1 METKKTSA
9 GWRIFKKLRRPILF
23 LVDVCGFLM
32 VNTAFYLAANAI
44 YQPFATRE
52 AVVFATVA
60 TAIALFGVRLSG
72 NMYHSMWRYSDTRI
86 YLRLIICDAIAGVL
100 ALILVLIRGLREAVL
115 QVVAVTAVTC
125 LVTLC
130 ARFVYRL
137 LYKWIKRQRRSSQ
150 KVCTNI
156 AVVGAGQLGI
166 ALVRSLRDSA
176 KTNYRPVC
184 FIDIDSMKIGKSIT
198 DLPVYGAHDINLP
211 ARLQK
216 NEVRE
221 IVVAINDLD
230 QARAE
235 FLFQHYADLGYVVKV
250 YDAPALG
257 ENHPEPEL
265 VIRDFQIEDLL
276 FRKPISYHQSLNYY
290 AGKTI
295 LVTGGGGSI
304 GSELCRRIAA
314 CNPGHLVIF
323 DIYENN
329 AYEIQQELIQTYG
342 DKLTLT
348 VEIGSVRDRARLDQ
362 LFRTYR
368 PQVVFHAAAHKHV
381 PLMEQSSAEAIKNN
395 IFGTYNTADMAEIYG
410 AERFILIST
419 DKAVNPTNVMG
430 ATKRMC
436 EMLIQ
441 CRTNSM
447 TRFAAVRFGNV
458 LGSNG
463 SVIPLFQKQIKKGGP
478 VTITDK
484 RIVRYFMTIPEAS
497 QLVLQAGTM
506 ARRGELFVLDMGE
519 PVKIYELAEKMIRL
533 CGLEPGQDIEI
544 KEIGL
549 RPGEKLF
556 EELLIHS
563 ETHVKTTDDKIFIEW
578 DTPLSREEIEAR
590 LTMLRR
596 TVEQV
601 ENGEEVSVRET
612 LMAVVPTFVDA
623 ETFNA
628 KSIEEAEKETAE
640 LTAE

>member
-563 ETHVKTTDDKIFIEW
+563 ETHVKTTDDEIFIEW

>member
-23 LVDVCGFLM
+23 LVDVCGFFM

-44 YQPFATRE
+44 YRPFATRE

-115 QVVAVTAVTC
+115 QVVAVTAITC

-130 ARFVYRL
+130 MRFVYRL
-137 LYKWIKRQRRSSQ
+137 LYKWVKRQRRSSQ

-395 IFGTYNTADMAEIYG
+395 VFGTYNTADMAEIYG

-578 DTPLSREEIEAR
+578 DTPLSREEIEER

-601 ENGEEVSVRET
+601 ENGEEVSVREA

>member
-1 METKKTSA
+1 MEMKKTSL

-23 LVDVCGFLM
+23 LMDVCGFLM

-86 YLRLIICDAIAGVL
+86 YLRLMTCDAIAGVL

-115 QVVAVTAVTC
+115 QVVAVTAITC

-130 ARFVYRL
+130 MRFVYRL
-137 LYKWIKRQRRSSQ
+137 LYKWVKRQRRSSQ

-198 DLPVYGAHDINLP
+198 DLPVYGANDINLP

-250 YDAPALG
+250 YDAPAFG

-395 IFGTYNTADMAEIYG
+395 VFGTYNTADMAEIYG

-601 ENGEEVSVRET
+601 ENGEEVSVREA

>member
-72 NMYHSMWRYSDTRI
+72 NMYHSMWRYSDTSI
-86 YLRLIICDAIAGVL
+86 YLRLMTCDAIAGVL

-115 QVVAVTAVTC
+115 QVVAVTAITC

-130 ARFVYRL
+130 MRFVYRL

-395 IFGTYNTADMAEIYG
+395 VFGTYNTADMAEIYG

-578 DTPLSREEIEAR
+578 DTPLSREEIEER

-601 ENGEEVSVRET
+601 ENGEEVSVREA

>member
-72 NMYHSMWRYSDTRI
+72 NMYHSMWRYSDTSI
-86 YLRLIICDAIAGVL
+86 YLRLMTCDAIAGVL

-115 QVVAVTAVTC
+115 QVVAVTAITC

-130 ARFVYRL
+130 MRFVYRL

-395 IFGTYNTADMAEIYG
+395 VFGTYNTADMAEIYG

-601 ENGEEVSVRET
+601 ENGEEVSVREA

>member
-72 NMYHSMWRYSDTRI
+72 NMYHSMWRYSDTSI
-86 YLRLIICDAIAGVL
+86 YLRLMTCDAIAGVL

-115 QVVAVTAVTC
+115 QVVAVTAITC

-130 ARFVYRL
+130 MRFVYRL
-137 LYKWIKRQRRSSQ
+137 LYKWVKRQRRSSQ

-395 IFGTYNTADMAEIYG
+395 VFGTYNTADMAEIYG

-578 DTPLSREEIEAR
+578 DTPLSREEIEER

-601 ENGEEVSVRET
+601 ENGEEVSVREA

>member
-72 NMYHSMWRYSDTRI
+72 NMYHSMWRYSDTSI
-86 YLRLIICDAIAGVL
+86 YLRLMTCDAVAGVL
-100 ALILVLIRGLREAVL
+100 ALILVLIRGLREVVL

-395 IFGTYNTADMAEIYG
+395 VFGTYNTADMAEIYG

-497 QLVLQAGTM
+497 QLVLRAGTM

-601 ENGEEVSVRET
+601 ENGEEVSVREA